1 MICAYAEWFYGEV
14 EEASTNPEL
23 NNVKQLEVQ
32 QLSISVIL
40 FQKTRGLSQTADVIG
55 KKAKITESFSALST

>member
-23 NNVKQLEVQ
+23 NIFVKV
-32 QLSISVIL
+32 
-40 FQKTRGLSQTADVIG
+40 
-55 KKAKITESFSALST
+55 KIIPAGCQAMTDNF

>member
-1 MICAYAEWFYGEV
+1 MICAYAEWFYGKV
-14 EEASTNPEL
+14 EEASTNSEL

-40 FQKTRGLSQTADVIG
+40 FQKAGGLKLDWG
-55 KKAKITESFSALST
+55 CHW